1 MLKKKVLTQFEFLCP
16 NELLRQEQKRL
27 IVDTGSN
34 HLNALLKGGF
44 RLNEITEVYGSFN
57 SGKSQLGFTLCVN
70 LLKLDESFSTLFLDT
85 EASFRS
91 SRIVEIAKGKG
102 IDENKALNSIR
113 LLRIKSTKEQ
123 VEIIEKLGM
132 VLEAEPSIKLIIIDS
147 LIAHLRAEYLGR
159 EQLVERQ
166 QILANML
173 HKLGDVVERY
183 KVGVYLTNQVAT
195 DPNKYFG
202 DPTIALGGNV
212 LAHFSQTRLYFR
224 SGKKGKKVAKV
235 TDSSCIPEGEAIFEI
250 RSEGITD

>member
-1 MLKKKVLTQFEFLCP
+1 MNKKKVLTQFEFLHP
-16 NELLRQEQKRL
+16 NDLLEQEKRRL
-27 IVDTGSN
+27 TIDTGSSN
-34 HLNALLKGGF
+34 LNRLLCGGF
-44 RLNEITEVYGSFN
+44 KLNEITEAYGSYN
-57 SGKSQLGFTLCVN
+57 SGKSQLAFTLCVN
-70 LLKLDESFSTLFLDT
+70 LLKLDDSYCTLFLDT

-102 IDENKALNSIR
+102 VDESKVLDSIK
-113 LLRIKSTKEQ
+113 LLRVKSTKEQ
-123 VEIIEKLGM
+123 VDVIDKLDRI
-132 VLEAEPSIKLIIIDS
+132 LEADPNIKLVIIDS
-147 LIAHLRAEYLGR
+147 LIAHFRAEYLGR

-173 HKLGDVVERY
+173 HKLGDVVERH

-224 SGKKGKKVAKV
+224 TGSKGKKVAKV
-235 TDSSCIPEGEAIFEI
+235 TDSSCIPEGEAVFEI